1 MLHAVLTAGYKTSH
15 KKLFL
20 HYLMNLQKVQ
30 ELYESL
36 RVSTMASMEYN
47 VCTVKL
53 YAHIC
58 IEPKQ
63 KDEHKTSLF
72 RCFLTAT
79 GERRITHHFHSTE
92 DMTEMVATLQIL
104 GNISKSAEVIWVL
117 SSARNVPDL
126 MLRNYSLMD
135 RGRKEVLTD
144 GGWENQLQSLRWTDQ
159 YTCTD
164 THSHTFPLPL
174 WLHQW
179 TWPLYR

>member
-1 MLHAVLTAGYKTSH
+1 
-15 KKLFL
+15 
-20 HYLMNLQKVQ
+20 
-30 ELYESL
+30 
-36 RVSTMASMEYN
+36 MASMEQN

-63 KDEHKTSLF
+63 KDD
-72 RCFLTAT
+72 
-79 GERRITHHFHSTE
+79 RITYHFHSTE

-135 RGRKEVLTD
+135 RGRKEVLTN
-144 GGWENQLQSLRWTDQ
+144 GG
-159 YTCTD
+159 
-164 THSHTFPLPL
+164 
-174 WLHQW
+174 
-179 TWPLYR
+179 